1 MLQNMKDLRVKSG
14 LLSILVHF
22 VLFLF
27 LVVSLSWN
35 SREPEPVMVELWSP
49 IDDSQPSV
57 AQSPKPK
64 PNPK

>member
-35 SREPEPVMVELWSP
+35 SREPEPVMMKVMALYG
-49 IDDSQPSV
+49 
-57 AQSPKPK
+57 AQSALLTMA
-64 PNPK
+64 